1 LAARLALAIRK
12 SRPGVFQPSEP
23 TTLPVQGGKT

>member
-1 LAARLALAIRK
+1 LPLGSSGQENRTLD
-12 SRPGVFQPSEP
+12 VFQPSEP